1 MRRPRSRPQWAITFP
16 MLEPSTGAGL
26 STLSQHLDP
35 EAVEHQLR
43 AAGVP
48 NAEIVE
54 AMAALI
60 WMRQVAVT
68 GVSRKEA
75 RP

>member
-1 MRRPRSRPQWAITFP
+1 MRRPRSGHQWAVTFP

-26 STLSQHLDP
+26 STLSRHLDP
-35 EAVEHQLR
+35 EALEHQLR

-68 GVSRKEA
+68 GASRKEVH
-75 RP
+75 P